1 VTTLKLLAATVAA
14 LTVTMTASAEP
25 IRLGVSGQGNGD
37 GFRINSVL
45 ANTPAA
51 DIGLQVG
58 DRIVTV
64 NNTVINSGAVL
75 GQTLATANAN
85 GGHVAM
91 LVQDV
96 NGSGYVVIECD
107 LLEEPTGPMVV
118 RSTVAGAGN
127 VKSAPVAKR
136 AIAKNIKRTRVSK

>member
-1 VTTLKLLAATVAA
+1 MNALKLIAATVAA

-25 IRLGVSGQGNGD
+25 IRLGVSGQANNN

-45 ANTPAA
+45 ANTPAS

-85 GGHVAM
+85 GGHVNM

-96 NGSGYVVIECD
+96 NGSGYVMIECD
-107 LLEEPTGPMVV
+107 LLEEPTGVIEYKSV
-118 RSTVAGAGN
+118 GVGAKA
-127 VKSAPVAKR
+127 KSAPVAKR
-136 AIAKNIKRTRVSK
+136 AVAKNIKRTRVGK